1 MNSDKL
7 TTALG
12 MAAALSQG
20 LHQFGVAP
28 EYTGVAGV
36 VSVALLGYF
45 SNKTIK
51 L

>member
-1 MNSDKL
+1 MNADQL
-7 TTALG
+7 TTVLG
-12 MAAALSQG
+12 MTAAVSQG

-45 SNKTIK
+45 SNKTGK